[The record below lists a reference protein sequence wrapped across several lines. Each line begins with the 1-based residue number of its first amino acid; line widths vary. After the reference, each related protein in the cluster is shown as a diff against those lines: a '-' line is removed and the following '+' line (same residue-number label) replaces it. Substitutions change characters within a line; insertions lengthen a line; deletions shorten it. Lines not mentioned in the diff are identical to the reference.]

1 MKVSNE
7 TRGYLLLLILFVALV
22 GGFTVITRTVS
33 GTNLPIAAVESGSM
47 EPTIPTGSLIF
58 IQKVSGADLVAGAKP
73 VGDVV
78 VFYFPYTKITD
89 FWIRTVYDP
98 APWSHRAIAK
108 QEING
113 TYYILTK
120 GDANL
125 YPDQNPNDVNSWVPE
140 GRIVGKIVWSIPYV
154 GYVFLLS
161 NNPFV
166 IVAILIILLIIII
179 VPMATGKEDTK
190 TDDEKA
196 FTTKNLYKAP

>member
-7 TRGYLLLLILFVALV
+7 ARGYLLLLIFFVALV
-22 GGFTVITRTVS
+22 GGFTVITRAWS

-58 IQKVSGADLVAGAKP
+58 IQKVTGADLVAGPKP

-78 VFYFPYTKITD
+78 VFYWSNTKITD
-89 FWIRTVYDP
+89 YWIRTIYDP

-113 TYYILTK
+113 TYYVLTK

-125 YPDQNPNDVNSWVPE
+125 NADENPNDVSTWIPMRNVI
-140 GRIVGKIVWSIPYV
+140 GRVVWFIPYV
-154 GYVFLLS
+154 GYLFLWS
-161 NNPFV
+161 NSPFV
-166 IVAILIILLIIII
+166 VVAILIILLIIII
-179 VPMATGKEDTK
+179 IPMSTGKKDTK

-196 FTTKNLYKAP
+196 IITKNLYKAP

>member
-1 MKVSNE
+1 MKVSKE
-7 TRGYLLLLILFVALV
+7 TRSYLLLLIVFVALV
-22 GGFTVITRTVS
+22 AGFTAITRAWS
-33 GTNLPIAAVESGSM
+33 GTNLPIAAVASGSM

-58 IQKVSGADLVAGAKP
+58 IQKVSGADLVAGPEP
-73 VGDVV
+73 VGNVV
-78 VFYFPYTKITD
+78 VFYWPGTKITD
-89 FWIRTVYDP
+89 YWIRTVYDP

-125 YPDQNPNDVNSWVPE
+125 NPDENPNDVSTWIPMSNVI
-140 GRIVGKIVWSIPYV
+140 GRVVWYIPYL
-154 GYVFLLS
+154 GYLFLWS

-166 IVAILIILLIIII
+166 IVAIIIILLIIII
-179 VPMATGKEDTK
+179 VPMSTGKQSTK

-196 FTTKNLYKAP
+196 FTTTNLYKAP

>member
-7 TRGYLLLLILFVALV
+7 VRGYLLLLILFVALV
-22 GGFTVITRTVS
+22 GGFTVITRAVS

-58 IQKVSGADLVAGAKP
+58 IQKVSGADLVAGANP

-78 VFYFPYTKITD
+78 VFYWPNTQITD
-89 FWIRTVYDP
+89 YWIRTIYNP

-108 QEING
+108 EEING
-113 TYYILTK
+113 TYYVLTK
-120 GDANL
+120 GDANQ
-125 YPDQNPNDVNSWVPE
+125 YPDQNPNYVNTWVPE
-140 GRIVGKIVWSIPYV
+140 GRIIGRIVWSIPYV
-154 GYVFLLS
+154 GYLFLWS

-166 IVAILIILLIIII
+166 VAAILIILLIIII
-179 VPMATGKEDTK
+179 VTMATGKESTK

>member
-7 TRGYLLLLILFVALV
+7 TRGYLLLLILFIALV
-22 GGFTVITRTVS
+22 GGFTIITRTVS

-78 VFYFPYTKITD
+78 VFYWPNTKITD
-89 FWIRTVYDP
+89 YWIRTIYDP

-113 TYYILTK
+113 TYYVLTK

-125 YPDQNPNDVNSWVPE
+125 NPDENPGDVSTWIPMGNVI
-140 GRIVGKIVWSIPYV
+140 GRIVWSIPYV
-154 GYVFLLS
+154 GYLFLWS

-166 IVAILIILLIIII
+166 VAAIIIILLIILI
-179 VPMATGKEDTK
+179 VPMSTGKKGTI
-190 TDDEKA
+190 TDDQKA
-196 FTTKNLYKAP
+196 ITTKNLYKAP